1 MGTAVHTHLSLGS
14 IQVHLLSYSCR
25 LGEKDDDN
33 DGDDDDDDNVVLMLL
48 V

>member
-1 MGTAVHTHLSLGS
+1 MGTAIHTHLSLGS

-25 LGEKDDDN
+25 LGEKDDKD
-33 DGDDDDDDNVVLMLL
+33 DDDDDDDNVVLMLL